1 MQTTLLKIIWI
12 SETIGKYSS
21 VSVLVQQD
29 IHIQNTVLPCAAS
42 ILSENNVCV
51 NSSHVRSIKRHR
63 NCYMHFSNRQNDSNQ

>member
-1 MQTTLLKIIWI
+1 MQTAVLKIIWI

-21 VSVLVQQD
+21 QIVQQD
-29 IHIQNTVLPCAAS
+29 IHIQNIVLPRAAS